1 MTTEQVKQL
10 VEQYP
15 NDMELGQAVRQ
26 LYWTD
31 KQGKILTNNPNQ
43 TKLFN
48 IDVIGSEDLDNE
60 GVAILG
66 ED

>member
-60 GVAILG
+60 DVAILG

>member
-48 IDVIGSEDLDNE
+48 IDVIGSENLDNE
-60 GVAILG
+60 DVAILG

>member
-43 TKLFN
+43 TKLFD

-60 GVAILG
+60 DVAILG

>member
-43 TKLFN
+43 TKLFD
-48 IDVIGSEDLDNE
+48 IDVIGSKDLNNED
-60 GVAILG
+60 VAILG